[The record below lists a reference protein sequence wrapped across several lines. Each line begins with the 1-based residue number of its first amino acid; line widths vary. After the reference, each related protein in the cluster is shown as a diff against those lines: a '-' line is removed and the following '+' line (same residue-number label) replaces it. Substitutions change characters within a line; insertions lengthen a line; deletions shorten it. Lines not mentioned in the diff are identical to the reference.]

1 MFDSYCKL
9 FHIDA
14 TINFKNNRTD
24 FFLEDLLDISNV
36 AFGNIFQILRIN
48 PLMKKRNLIKQKFNE
63 L

>member
-14 TINFKNNRTD
+14 TINFKNNRID
-24 FFLEDLLDISNV
+24 FFLENLLDIRNV
-36 AFGNIFQILRIN
+36 IFANILQIYGLN
-48 PLMKKRNLIKQKFNE
+48 PLMKKRNLMKLKFNK